1 MKKILSLLLIL
12 PSIVFA
18 QQYNSTNVHYYLP
31 DGYSIT
37 DIGKTQDPYNS
48 LSRVNIRVIITGQYD
63 VYWGEIGN
71 FNSTSASSYID
82 QINNTI
88 KLLRDSHRY
97 IRDNKLS
104 NKKISVYSYDD
115 RKIGI
120 YSDYKNLIMW
130 RDGYKDKRKTFY
142 EIDINKVLPETSDYD
157 FLK

>member
-31 DGYSIT
+31 EGYSIT

-142 EIDINKVLPETSDYD
+142 EIDINKVLPETSDYN

>member
-31 DGYSIT
+31 EGYSIT

-82 QINNTI
+82 QINNTL

-104 NKKISVYSYDD
+104 NKKISVYSYDG
-115 RKIGI
+115 RKIGVS
-120 YSDYKNLIMW
+120 SDYKNLIMW

-142 EIDINKVLPETSDYD
+142 EININKVLPETSDYD

>member
-12 PSIVFA
+12 PSLVFA

-31 DGYSIT
+31 EGYSIT

-63 VYWGEIGN
+63 IYWGEIGN

-104 NKKISVYSYDD
+104 NKKISVYSYDG

>member
-31 DGYSIT
+31 EGYSIT

-63 VYWGEIGN
+63 IYWGEIGN

-142 EIDINKVLPETSDYD
+142 EIDINKVLQETSDYD

>member
-12 PSIVFA
+12 PSLVFA

-63 VYWGEIGN
+63 IYWGEIGN

>member
-31 DGYSIT
+31 EGYSIT

-63 VYWGEIGN
+63 IYWGEIGN

-142 EIDINKVLPETSDYD
+142 EIDINKVLPETSDYN

>member
-1 MKKILSLLLIL
+1 MRKFLLFLFLL
-12 PSIVFA
+12 PVVAFS
-18 QQYNSTNVHYYLP
+18 QQYNSPNVHYYLP

-48 LSRVNIRVIITGQYD
+48 LSRVNIRVIITSQYD

-82 QINNTI
+82 QINNTL

-104 NKKISVYSYDD
+104 NKKISVYSYDG
-115 RKIGI
+115 RKIGVS
-120 YSDYKNLIMW
+120 SDYKNLIMW

-142 EIDINKVLPETSDYD
+142 EININKVLPETSDYD